1 MFCADFKKK
10 ITIFYDNM
18 FVGNHLYCNGFTLPL
33 LIPSYLRKIL
43 TINDNQNV
51 HCK

>member
-1 MFCADFKKK
+1 MFCAILKKK

-18 FVGNHLYCNGFTLPL
+18 SVGNHLYCNRFTLPL

-51 HCK
+51 RRK